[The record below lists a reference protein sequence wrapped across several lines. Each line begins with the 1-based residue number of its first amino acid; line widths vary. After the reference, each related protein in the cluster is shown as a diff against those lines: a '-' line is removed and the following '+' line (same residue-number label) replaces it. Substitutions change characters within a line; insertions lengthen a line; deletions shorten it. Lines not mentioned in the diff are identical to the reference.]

1 MNDNDLNTYSLR
13 LFKRQKVC
21 KSCAK
26 VLQLF
31 SEFSLRFFGTNDY
44 FKQKMQD
51 VHYMRRICIS
61 TDNLKSGIIRTCSSN
76 QNHEYSLNSNPLNRF
91 KGMLDLHMMYFNMYL
106 YVYIQKYIQLLS
118 IQSSHKIH
126 WACRQIK
133 RYLAQVGVDSEVTI
147 DLEEFQNEQ
156 SVDNSGEQ

>member
-1 MNDNDLNTYSLR
+1 MPKKFFVLKYHV
-13 LFKRQKVC
+13 QKCCNCLVNFPLC
-21 KSCAK
+21 
-26 VLQLF
+26 VL
-31 SEFSLRFFGTNDY
+31 EH

-51 VHYMRRICIS
+51 FHYIERICIS
-61 TDNLKSGIIRTCSSN
+61 TDSLKLGINCTSCSSN

-91 KGMLDLHMMYFNMYL
+91 KGMLDLHMMSFNMYL

-133 RYLAQVGVDSEVTI
+133 RYLAQVGVDSEVTF
-147 DLEEFQNEQ
+147 DPGEFQNEQ
-156 SVDNSGEQ
+156 HVDTSGER

>member
-1 MNDNDLNTYSLR
+1 MNDSDWNTYSLR

-31 SEFSLRFFGTNDY
+31 SEFFVCFLEQILIFS
-44 FKQKMQD
+44 KQCRMS
-51 VHYMRRICIS
+51 ITCIS
-61 TDNLKSGIIRTCSSN
+61 TDSLKSGINCTCSSN
-76 QNHEYSLNSNPLNRF
+76 QIHEYSLNSNPLNRF

-106 YVYIQKYIQLLS
+106 YVYIHKYIQLLS

-133 RYLAQVGVDSEVTI
+133 RYLPQVGVDSEVTI
-147 DLEEFQNEQ
+147 DPEEFQNEQ
-156 SVDNSGEQ
+156 HVDNYSGEQ